1 MEQQFLIH
9 GMNCSSCKAIIEYSL
24 KDIQYIQKAEVHLE
38 TKTLGVTSERT
49 LDPQTLEQHLPE
61 KYSLEL
67 VGAAASTPPT
77 EFSPETSKLQ
87 QLKPLF
93 LIFFYLFAASVGMHL
108 SDWNT
113 GAFMLEF
120 MGLFYIVFSFFKFLD
135 LRGFAQSFPMYDP
148 LAKAL
153 PLYAWVYPFIE
164 TLLGLSFLS
173 RTAIDWALWATL
185 VVLGITTLG
194 VLRVLLN
201 KQQIRCACLGT
212 VLQLPMTEATLIEN
226 ILMIGMALGMISG
239 I

>member
-38 TKTLGVTSERT
+38 AKTLGVTSERT
-49 LDPQTLEQHLPE
+49 LDPATLEQHLPE

-77 EFSPETSKLQ
+77 EFSPETSKVQ

-113 GAFMLEF
+113 GAFMLDF

-148 LAKAL
+148 LAKAF

-164 TLLGLSFLS
+164 TLLGVSFLS
-173 RTAIDWALWATL
+173 RTAIEWALWVTL

>member
-38 TKTLGVTSERT
+38 AKTLGVTSERT

>member
-24 KDIQYIQKAEVHLE
+24 KDVQYIQKAEVHLE
-38 TKTLGVTSERT
+38 AKTLGVTSERT

-67 VGAAASTPPT
+67 VGAAASTPLT
-77 EFSPETSKLQ
+77 EFSSETSKLQ

-113 GAFMLEF
+113 GAFMLDF

-164 TLLGLSFLS
+164 TLLGVSFLS

>member
-24 KDIQYIQKAEVHLE
+24 KDIQYIQKAEVDLE
-38 TKTLGVTSERT
+38 AKTLGVISERT

-77 EFSPETSKLQ
+77 EFPSETSKLQ

-93 LIFFYLFAASVGMHL
+93 LIFFYLFAASVGMSL

-113 GAFMLEF
+113 GAFMLDF

-164 TLLGLSFLS
+164 TLLGVSFLS

-226 ILMIGMALGMISG
+226 VLMIGMALGMISG